1 MKIVAL
7 EEHFVTPE
15 LVRAWEGLSGTE
27 RHDALD
33 QMAMPD
39 IHDRLL
45 DFGDQ
50 RIAAMDAGGVTT
62 QVLSLTTP
70 GPQNLGPD
78 EAVRIAA
85 NANDQLAGIIGQHP
99 DRFGG
104 FAALATPAPDHAA
117 RELRRAV
124 TELGLDGAMLNGRT
138 GDRNID
144 DPALEPI
151 WKTAAALR
159 APIYIH
165 PQLPVCPIRDRYY
178 AGLSEAVDKVFAQAA
193 IGWHYETGV
202 QLLRLILA
210 GTFDRHPE
218 LQVIVGHWGE
228 AVLFYLE
235 RIATLDKV
243 AGLKRPIAEYFR
255 ENVSVTPSGIFSQ
268 RYFSWTREVLGI
280 ERILFA
286 TDYPYVPESK
296 AGARAFLDAAP
307 LSRADREAVAHGN
320 WERLRAG
327 IRR

>member
-33 QMAMPD
+33 QMTMPD

-45 DFGDQ
+45 EIGDK
-50 RIAAMDAGGVTT
+50 RIAAMDAGGVTM

-70 GPQNLGPD
+70 GPQNLGPE
-78 EAVRIAA
+78 EAVRLAA
-85 NANDQLAGIIGQHP
+85 DANDKLAAAIARHP

-104 FAALATPAPDHAA
+104 FAALATPAPDQAA
-117 RELRRAV
+117 RELERAV
-124 TELGLDGAMLNGRT
+124 RELGLDGAMLNGRT

-151 WKTAAALR
+151 WAKAAALR

-165 PQLPVCPIRDRYY
+165 PQLPVTLVRDAYY
-178 AGLSEAVDKVFAQAA
+178 AGLGQGVEAVFMQAA

-210 GTFDRHPE
+210 GTFDRYPE

-228 AVLFYLE
+228 VVLFYLD
-235 RIATLDKV
+235 RLQTLDKV
-243 AGLKRPIAEYFR
+243 AGLKRPLADYFR
-255 ENVSVTPSGIFSQ
+255 ANVYVTPSGIFSQ
-268 RYFSWTREVLGI
+268 RYFAWSREVLGI
-280 ERILFA
+280 DRVLFA

-307 LSRADREAVAHGN
+307 LTQDERQAVAHGN
-320 WERLRAG
+320 WDRLRAA